1 MSKKLPP
8 EFVPVSS
15 SLIRRLCQDV
25 RSCLDDASCL
35 CCWIDSEE
43 YEVRQYISEKAFKT
57 FNGFASSLTKSLLEI
72 NEICKSLDL
81 SLDL

>member
-1 MSKKLPP
+1 MSKKLSP

-15 SLIRRLCQDV
+15 SVIKRLCQNV

-35 CCWIDSEE
+35 CSWIDGEE
-43 YEVRQYISEKAFKT
+43 YDVREYISEKAFMT

-72 NEICKSLDL
+72 NEICKTLDYSLDL
-81 SLDL
+81 